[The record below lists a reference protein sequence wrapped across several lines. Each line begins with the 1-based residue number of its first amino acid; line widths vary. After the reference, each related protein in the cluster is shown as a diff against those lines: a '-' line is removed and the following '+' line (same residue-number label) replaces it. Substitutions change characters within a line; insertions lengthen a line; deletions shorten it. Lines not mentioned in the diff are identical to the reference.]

1 MALNRQVGERM
12 SNESRLGHTHHPLG
26 RFSPKILIA
35 DYILQRGDVLSS
47 TVSALNDA
55 EAGHY

>member
-1 MALNRQVGERM
+1 MALSRQVEECM

-26 RFSPKILIA
+26 KLSPKILIA
-35 DYILQRGDVLSS
+35 DHILQRGDVLSS
-47 TVSALNDA
+47 TVSALSDA